1 MANIK
6 IFSLRNRYIP
16 ALIIIFIVSSFAY
29 MNVKDIMASIKNDGK
44 IINIS
49 GKQRMLS
56 QRLVLLAQ
64 DYLDN
69 PNIKTK
75 QILNENLLLLSTSH
89 EFLLEHIYSQKLDEL
104 FFKDKLDEEV
114 KRYINLFEQL
124 ILTNN
129 QNLLIELR
137 KTSQYILP
145 KLEEVVK
152 EYERIDK
159 EKLEK
164 LERKEL
170 FILLL
175 TIFVLFLEAIF
186 IFYPASKKIRKNT
199 DELEELV
206 FDKTKE
212 LQKSIDI
219 ISNYVI
225 YSRTDLK
232 GIITYASNAFCKTS
246 GFSRDELIG
255 QPHNIVRHEDM
266 PSSAFEEMWN
276 TIKSGKIWK
285 GEVKNKTKSGG
296 FYWVDANISPEYDT
310 KGNLIGYA
318 GVRLNI
324 TSKKKIEELN
334 KNLEKRILEEVE
346 KNREKDKQLHEQAKM
361 IQMGELIGNIAHQ
374 WRQPLS
380 LISTSVSGLKLQK
393 ELNMLS
399 DDEYYKTLDN
409 IISKTQELSKTIDT
423 FSSFIKEDNTK
434 TLFILQEKVEQ
445 TINIISNTLENHKIK
460 IVKNFDKEPFEIYAR
475 PYLVS
480 QAVLNIIT
488 NSKDIL
494 IEKQIPNPVIKICIK
509 RSKDKIKII
518 IEDNAGGID
527 ANIIDKVFEPYF
539 TTKHQSQGT
548 GMGLH
553 NSYNFIVKEL
563 QGIIYVKNSDI
574 GAVFVINIPFEENRK
589 ALDI

>member
-1 MANIK
+1 MIRTNNFR
-6 IFSLRNRYIP
+6 IFSLQNKYIP
-16 ALIIIFIVSSFAY
+16 ALVIIFIFSSFAY
-29 MNVKDIMASIKNDGK
+29 MNVKDIMASIKNDGE

-49 GKQRMLS
+49 GRQRMLS
-56 QRLVLLAQ
+56 QRLVLLSQ
-64 DYLDN
+64 NYLDN
-69 PNIKTK
+69 PNINTK
-75 QILNENLLLLSTSH
+75 EILNQNISLLSNSHKFLLNHIESENL
-89 EFLLEHIYSQKLDEL
+89 DNL
-104 FFKDKLDEEV
+104 FFKDKLHEEV
-114 KRYINLFEQL
+114 TKYVKLLEEV
-124 ILTNN
+124 ILTKNKT
-129 QNLLIELR
+129 LLVELR
-137 KTSQYILP
+137 NKSQIILP
-145 KLEEVVK
+145 KFEKVVK
-152 EYERIDK
+152 EYERLDK
-159 EKLEK
+159 EKLKK
-164 LERKEL
+164 LENKE
-170 FILLL
+170 FMIFLLI
-175 TIFVLFLEAIF
+175 TIVLILEAIF
-186 IFYPASKKIRKNT
+186 IFYPASKKIRKKTN
-199 DELEELV
+199 ELESIVL
-206 FDKTKE
+206 DKTKE

-232 GIITYASNAFCKTS
+232 GNITYASNAFCETS
-246 GFSRDELIG
+246 EYSRDELIG

-266 PSSAFEEMWN
+266 PSSAFRQMWD

-324 TSKKKIEELN
+324 TAKKKIEELN
-334 KNLEKRILEEVE
+334 KNLEKRVLEEVE

-361 IQMGELIGNIAHQ
+361 IRMGELIGNIAHQ

-380 LISTSVSGLKLQK
+380 LISSSVSGLKLQK

-399 DDEYYKTLDN
+399 DDDYYKTLDN
-409 IISKTQELSKTIDT
+409 IVLKTQELSKTIDT
-423 FSSFIKEDNTK
+423 FSAFVKEDNTK
-434 TLFILQEKVEQ
+434 RVFVLQEKVEE
-445 TINIISNTLENHKIK
+445 TINIISNTLENYKIK
-460 IVKNFDKEPFEIYAR
+460 IEKNFDKEPFELYAR

-480 QAVLNIIT
+480 QAILNIIT

-494 IEKQIPNPVIKICIK
+494 IEKQIPNPIIKICIK
-509 RSKDKIKII
+509 RNKDKVKII

-563 QGIIYVKNSDI
+563 QGIIYVKNSDM
-574 GAVFVINIPFEENRK
+574 GAVFVINIPLEENK
-589 ALDI
+589 KN